1 MKTAWKFRLNT
12 IWVALIFLIAMV
24 TWATFNEL
32 DQTVT
37 AQGSVTPFT
46 RTQVIQVADGGV
58 LEKLLVQEG
67 QTVKAGEL
75 LAVLEKERA
84 NAGVDEGSSRLT
96 FLQLALIR
104 AQAQTVQTRPD
115 FGRIEKR
122 FQNFMDEQRR
132 LFEAKKK
139 GFDAEIGAMQDS
151 LQMAKEEQLIN
162 EELART
168 GDVSRLDLIRS
179 RRQVAELEGKM
190 ASFRNKYVSDAQE
203 EAAKIL
209 SELDAQ
215 KYRLQEKQS
224 VLDHTDLIA
233 PVDGVVKSLRVTT
246 VGGVLRTGDE
256 LMQISPSDDEL
267 MIEAK
272 VSPTDIGLLRVGL
285 PVLLRVDAFDYS
297 VYGGLKGSLKYISS
311 DTLVEQGPNGQST
324 TSYRVHIRLDEAQ
337 SNTKLA
343 LSELRPGMTVGADIR
358 TGKRSVLEY
367 LFKPISR
374 AFQGAGSQR

>member
-122 FQNFMDEQRR
+122 FQNFVDEQRR

>member
-122 FQNFMDEQRR
+122 FQNFVDEQRR

-233 PVDGVVKSLRVTT
+233 PEDGVVKSLRVTT

>member
-1 MKTAWKFRLNT
+1 
-12 IWVALIFLIAMV
+12 
-24 TWATFNEL
+24 
-32 DQTVT
+32 
-37 AQGSVTPFT
+37 
-46 RTQVIQVADGGV
+46 
-58 LEKLLVQEG
+58 
-67 QTVKAGEL
+67 
-75 LAVLEKERA
+75 
-84 NAGVDEGSSRLT
+84 
-96 FLQLALIR
+96 
-104 AQAQTVQTRPD
+104 
-115 FGRIEKR
+115 
-122 FQNFMDEQRR
+122 
-132 LFEAKKK
+132 
-139 GFDAEIGAMQDS
+139 
-151 LQMAKEEQLIN
+151 
-162 EELART
+162 
-168 GDVSRLDLIRS
+168 
-179 RRQVAELEGKM
+179 
-190 ASFRNKYVSDAQE
+190 
-203 EAAKIL
+203 
-209 SELDAQ
+209 
-215 KYRLQEKQS
+215 
-224 VLDHTDLIA
+224 
-233 PVDGVVKSLRVTT
+233 
-246 VGGVLRTGDE
+246 LRTGDE